1 MCFPLLKNRRI
12 TFFLFNQQQIELLWV
27 FRRLQNSAT
36 TRSLLIIK
44 RTQCKN
50 RPTRTPNL
58 LLNTSNRVS
67 ILIVLNTEI
76 DRFEIIVHPIDFC
89 VTANKEKAKAPDIAD
104 FRGFLVQVLNGLDE
118 LRFGLTCSRKPFR
131 TFDLNVFLG
140 YNKAEGGD
148 FDNEAG

>member
-1 MCFPLLKNRRI
+1 MSI
-12 TFFLFNQQQIELLWV
+12 QTFTKQCNY
-27 FRRLQNSAT
+27 AT
-36 TRSLLIIK
+36 TLADNKENPMLKSPDP
-44 RTQCKN
+44 N
-50 RPTRTPNL
+50 SPNL
-58 LLNTSNRVS
+58 LFNTNNRVS

-76 DRFEIIVHPIDFC
+76 NRFEIIVRPIDFC
-89 VTANKEKAKAPDIAD
+89 VTANKEKAKTPDIAD